1 MTRTFVTLIG
11 ALTYAALAAAAPTA
25 APTAALAGSPAD
37 QPAGGSMLGFSG
49 AHALDEQA
57 TERRFDDDLD
67 AAQLRD
73 WMRTMSS
80 EPNQVGSEHDK
91 ANAEFMLQKSREW
104 GWDASIETF
113 SVLYPTP
120 RHVAL
125 QLLAPKRYS
134 AKLTEPAIKGDAS
147 SGNSAGALP
156 PYNVYGADGD
166 VTGELVYVNY
176 GMPDDY
182 KDLERR
188 AISVKGKI
196 VLARYRG
203 GWRGLKPKLA
213 HEHGAIGC
221 LIYSDPRDD
230 GYYQGDPYPAG
241 GWRPADGVQ
250 RGSVA
255 DIPIYSGDPLTPGIG
270 ATADAPR
277 LALSEATTL
286 MKIPVLPL
294 SYADAQPLLAALGGP
309 VAPASWRGALPLTYH
324 IGPGPA
330 RVRLQVQSE
339 WSRKPIYD
347 VIARISGSEL
357 PDEWVVRG
365 NHHDGWVF
373 GAWDPLSGNS
383 ALLAEAKAIGALLR
397 GGWRPRRT
405 LVYASWDGEEPGL
418 LGSTEWVETHAQE
431 LKRHAVIYV
440 NSDTNA
446 RGFLQAQ
453 GSHSLQH
460 LVNEVSAG
468 VRDPQTDGSVQA
480 RLRAKLRVDAYQ
492 TAGAS
497 EQVKR
502 LAQAAASGA
511 DLPIGALGS
520 GSDFTPFLQHLG
532 IASLDLSY
540 GGEADDEGVYHS
552 AYDSFDHYLR
562 FGDPGFG
569 YGVAEAQTI
578 GHLVLRVAD
587 ADVLPLQFS
596 DAAEVLDG
604 YLHELHQLAFD
615 QGEHAQSLAQL
626 RQARAFELAS
636 DPTRPLGAPAA
647 EPEVPYL
654 NFAALDDA
662 MAHMKRAAR
671 AYDAALA
678 DAVARAT
685 PLGLAQRAQLDTLLQ
700 GLEQTLT
707 SDDGLPG
714 RAWYRHLI
722 YAPGL
727 YTGYGAKT
735 MPGVREAI
743 EQSHW
748 DDKLQYIGI
757 TARAIDSYCD
767 RLDAA
772 TALLRN

>member
-1 MTRTFVTLIG
+1 MIKKLPTLIG
-11 ALTYAALAAAAPTA
+11 ALIYAGVTA
-25 APTAALAGSPAD
+25 AGPAD
-37 QPAGGSMLGFSG
+37 QASSGAMLGFS
-49 AHALDEQA
+49 AANSLDEQA
-57 TERRFDDDLD
+57 AERHFDAELN
-67 AAQLRD
+67 AGELRE
-73 WMRTMSS
+73 WMRTMAS
-80 EPNQVGSEHDK
+80 EPNQVGSAHDK
-91 ANAEFMLQKSREW
+91 ANAEFMLQKFREW

-120 RHVAL
+120 RHIAL
-125 QLLAPKRYS
+125 QLIAPKQFTARL
-134 AKLTEPAIKGDAS
+134 AEPAIKGDAS
-147 SGNSAGALP
+147 SSNTAGALP

-166 VTGELVYVNY
+166 VSAELVYVNY

-182 KDLERR
+182 KELDRR
-188 AISVKGKI
+188 AISVKDRI
-196 VLARYRG
+196 VIARYRG

-213 HEHGAIGC
+213 YEHGAIGC

-230 GYYQGDPYPAG
+230 GFFLGDAYPQG

-255 DIPIYSGDPLTPGIG
+255 DIPIYSGDPLTPGVG
-270 ATADAPR
+270 ATEDAQR
-277 LALSEATTL
+277 LPLSEAKTL

-309 VAPASWRGALPLTYH
+309 VAPASWRGALALTYH

-330 RVRLQVQSE
+330 KVHLQVQSD

-347 VIARISGSEL
+347 VVARIAGSEL
-357 PDEWVVRG
+357 PEEWVVRG
-365 NHHDGWVF
+365 NHHDAWVF

-383 ALLAEAKAIGALLR
+383 ALMAEAKAIGALLR
-397 GGWRPRRT
+397 SGWRPRRT
-405 LVYASWDGEEPGL
+405 LIYASWDGEEPGL

-431 LKRHAVIYV
+431 LKRHAVVYV

-446 RGFLQAQ
+446 RGFLQAE
-453 GSHSLQH
+453 GSHSLQR

-468 VRDPQTDGSVQA
+468 IHDPETDGSVQA

-492 TAGAS
+492 SAVPN
-497 EQVKR
+497 EQLKH
-502 LAQAAASGA
+502 LAQAAAFA
-511 DLPIGALGS
+511 TDVPIGALGS

-532 IASLDLSY
+532 IATLDLSY
-540 GGEADDEGVYHS
+540 GGEGDDDGIYHS
-552 AYDSFDHYLR
+552 LYDSFDHYLR
-562 FGDPGFG
+562 FGDPGFL
-569 YGVAEAQTI
+569 YGIAEAQTV
-578 GHLVLRVAD
+578 GHVILRMAD

-604 YLHELHQLAFD
+604 YLHELHKLAYD
-615 QGEHAQSLAQL
+615 QGEHAQSVAEL
-626 RQARAFELAS
+626 RLARAFELAS
-636 DPTRPLGAPAA
+636 DPTRPVGPPAS

-654 NFAALDDA
+654 NFTALDDA

-678 DAVARAT
+678 DASARAAPLT
-685 PLGLAQRAQLDTLLQ
+685 PAQRGQLDARLQ
-700 GLEQTLT
+700 GLEQALT

-714 RAWYRHLI
+714 RNWYRHLI

-727 YTGYGAKT
+727 FTGYGAKT
-735 MPGVREAI
+735 LPGVREAI

-748 DDKLQYIGI
+748 DEALQYIGI
-757 TARAIDSYCD
+757 TARAIDSYSD
-767 RLDAA
+767 GLDAA

>member
-1 MTRTFVTLIG
+1 MIKIISMLIG
-11 ALTYAALAAAAPTA
+11 AAIYAGLVAADPTDQA
-25 APTAALAGSPAD
+25 TGSA
-37 QPAGGSMLGFSG
+37 MLGFSA
-49 AHALDEQA
+49 AHTLDEQDA
-57 TERRFDDDLD
+57 ERHFDAELN
-67 AAQLRD
+67 AAELRE
-73 WMRTMSS
+73 WMRTMASA
-80 EPNQVGSEHDK
+80 PNQVGSAHDK
-91 ANAEFMLQKSREW
+91 ANAEFMLQKFRDW

-120 RHVAL
+120 RHLSL
-125 QLLAPKRYS
+125 QLIAPKQFT
-134 AKLTEPAIKGDAS
+134 AKLAEPAIKGDAS
-147 SGNSAGALP
+147 SGNAAGALP

-166 VTGELVYVNY
+166 VSGELVYVNY
-176 GMPDDY
+176 GMPEDY
-182 KDLERR
+182 KELDRR

-196 VLARYRG
+196 VIARYRG

-213 HEHGAIGC
+213 YEHGAIGC

-230 GYYQGDPYPAG
+230 GYFLGDVYPQG

-255 DIPIYSGDPLTPGIG
+255 DIPLYSGDPLTPGVG
-270 ATADAPR
+270 ASADAQR
-277 LALSEATTL
+277 LPLSEAKTL

-324 IGPGPA
+324 IGAGPA
-330 RVRLQVQSE
+330 KVRLQVQSD

-347 VIARISGSEL
+347 VIARIAGSEL
-357 PDEWVVRG
+357 PEQWVVRG

-383 ALLAEAKAIGALLR
+383 ALMAEAKAIGALLKS
-397 GGWRPRRT
+397 GWRPRRT
-405 LVYASWDGEEPGL
+405 LIYASWDGEEPGL

-431 LKRHAVIYV
+431 LKRHAVVYV
-440 NSDTNA
+440 NSDNNA
-446 RGFLQAQ
+446 RGFLEAQ
-453 GSHSLQH
+453 GSHSLQR

-468 VRDPQTDGSVQA
+468 IHDPETDGSVQA

-492 TAGAS
+492 SPAPN

-502 LAQAAASGA
+502 LGQAAASAA
-511 DLPIGALGS
+511 DVPIGALGS

-532 IASLDLSY
+532 IATLDLRY
-540 GGEADDEGVYHS
+540 GGEADNDGIYHS
-552 AYDSFDHYLR
+552 VYDSFDHFLR
-562 FGDPGFG
+562 FGDPGFV
-569 YGVAEAQTI
+569 YGIAEAQTV
-578 GHLVLRVAD
+578 GHVVLRVAD

-604 YLHELHQLAFD
+604 YLHELHKLAYD
-615 QGEHAQSLAQL
+615 QGEHAQTLAGL

-636 DPTRPLGAPAA
+636 DPTRPVGPPASEA
-647 EPEVPYL
+647 EVPYL
-654 NFAALDDA
+654 NFTPLDEA
-662 MAHMKRAAR
+662 MARMKRSAR

-678 DAVARAT
+678 DAARGEA
-685 PLGLAQRAQLDTLLQ
+685 PSAAQRSQLDTLLQ
-700 GLEQTLT
+700 GLEQALT

-714 RAWYRHLI
+714 RPWYRHLI

-743 EQSHW
+743 EQGHW
-748 DDKLQYIGI
+748 DETLQYIGI

>member
-1 MTRTFVTLIG
+1 MIKKLLTVIG
-11 ALTYAALAAAAPTA
+11 ALIYAGLAAAGSTDQASGG
-25 APTAALAGSPAD
+25 AL
-37 QPAGGSMLGFSG
+37 LGFSA
-49 AHALDEQA
+49 AHSLDEQA
-57 TERRFDDDLD
+57 VEQHFDADLN
-67 AAQLRD
+67 AGELRE
-73 WMRTMSS
+73 WMRTMAS
-80 EPNQVGSEHDK
+80 EPNQVGSMHDK
-91 ANAEFMLQKSREW
+91 ANAEFMLQKFREW
-104 GWDASIETF
+104 GWDASIETY

-120 RHVAL
+120 RHIAL
-125 QLLAPKRYS
+125 QLIAPKHYTARL
-134 AKLTEPAIKGDAS
+134 AEPAIKADAS
-147 SGNSAGALP
+147 SGHSAGALP

-166 VTGELVYVNY
+166 VSAELVYVNY

-182 KDLERR
+182 KELDRR
-188 AISVKGKI
+188 AISVKGRI
-196 VLARYRG
+196 VIARYLG

-213 HEHGAIGC
+213 YEHGAIGC

-230 GYYQGDPYPAG
+230 GYFLGDAYPQG

-255 DIPIYSGDPLTPGIG
+255 DIPIYSGDPLTPGVG
-270 ATADAPR
+270 ATEDAQR
-277 LALSEATTL
+277 LPLSEAKTL
-286 MKIPVLPL
+286 MQIPVLPL

-330 RVRLQVQSE
+330 KVHLQVQSD

-347 VIARISGSEL
+347 VVARIAGSEL

-365 NHHDGWVF
+365 NHHDAWVF

-383 ALLAEAKAIGALLR
+383 ALMAEAKAIGALLR

-405 LVYASWDGEEPGL
+405 LIYASWDGEEPGL

-431 LKRHAVIYV
+431 LKRHAVVYV

-446 RGFLQAQ
+446 RGFLKAE
-453 GSHSLQH
+453 GSHSLQR

-468 VRDPQTDGSVQA
+468 IHDPETDGSVQA
-480 RLRAKLRVDAYQ
+480 RLRARLRVDAYQ
-492 TAGAS
+492 SAAPN
-497 EQVKR
+497 EQLKH
-502 LAQAAASGA
+502 LAQAAAFA
-511 DLPIGALGS
+511 TDVPIGALGS

-532 IASLDLSY
+532 IAALDLSY
-540 GGEADDEGVYHS
+540 GGEDDDDGVYHS
-552 AYDSFDHYLR
+552 LYDSFDHYLR
-562 FGDPGFG
+562 FGDPGFL
-569 YGVAEAQTI
+569 YGIAEAQTV
-578 GHLVLRVAD
+578 GHVVLRMAD

-604 YLHELHQLAFD
+604 YLHELHKLAND
-615 QGEHAQSLAQL
+615 QGEHAQSVAEL

-636 DPTRPLGAPAA
+636 DPTRPVGPPAS

-654 NFAALDDA
+654 NFTALDDA

-678 DAVARAT
+678 DASALAA
-685 PLGLAQRAQLDTLLQ
+685 PLTLAQRGQLDAQLQ
-700 GLEQTLT
+700 GLEQALT
-707 SDDGLPG
+707 SDEGLPG
-714 RAWYRHLI
+714 RPWYRHLI

-727 YTGYGAKT
+727 FTGYGAKT
-735 MPGVREAI
+735 LPGVREAI

-748 DDKLQYIGI
+748 DEALQYIGI
-757 TARAIDSYCD
+757 TARAIDSYGD

>member
-1 MTRTFVTLIG
+1 MIKIISMLIG
-11 ALTYAALAAAAPTA
+11 AAIYAGLVAADPTDQA
-25 APTAALAGSPAD
+25 TGSA
-37 QPAGGSMLGFSG
+37 MLGFSA
-49 AHALDEQA
+49 AHTLDEQA
-57 TERRFDDDLD
+57 AERHFDADLN
-67 AAQLRD
+67 AAELRE
-73 WMRTMSS
+73 WMRTMASA
-80 EPNQVGSEHDK
+80 PNQVGSAHDK
-91 ANAEFMLQKSREW
+91 ANAEFMLQKFRDW

-120 RHVAL
+120 RHLSL
-125 QLLAPKRYS
+125 QLIAPKQFT
-134 AKLTEPAIKGDAS
+134 AKLAEPAIKGDAS
-147 SGNSAGALP
+147 SGNTAGALP

-166 VTGELVYVNY
+166 VSGELVYVNY
-176 GMPDDY
+176 GMPEDY
-182 KDLERR
+182 KELDRR

-196 VLARYRG
+196 VIARYRG

-213 HEHGAIGC
+213 YEHGAIGC

-230 GYYQGDPYPAG
+230 GYFLGDVYPQG

-255 DIPIYSGDPLTPGIG
+255 DIPLYSGDPLTPGVG
-270 ATADAPR
+270 ATADAQR
-277 LALSEATTL
+277 LPLTEARTL

-324 IGPGPA
+324 IGAGPA
-330 RVRLQVQSE
+330 KVRLQVQSD

-347 VIARISGSEL
+347 VIARIAGSEL
-357 PDEWVVRG
+357 PEQWVVRG

-383 ALLAEAKAIGALLR
+383 ALMAEAKAIGALLKS
-397 GGWRPRRT
+397 GWRPRRT
-405 LVYASWDGEEPGL
+405 LIYASWDGEEPGL

-431 LKRHAVIYV
+431 LKRHAVVYV

-446 RGFLQAQ
+446 RGFLQAE
-453 GSHSLQH
+453 GSHSLQR

-468 VRDPQTDGSVQA
+468 IHDPETDGSVQA

-492 TAGAS
+492 SPAPN

-502 LAQAAASGA
+502 LGQAAASAA
-511 DLPIGALGS
+511 DVPIGALGS

-532 IASLDLSY
+532 IATLDLRY
-540 GGEADDEGVYHS
+540 GGEADNDGIYHS
-552 AYDSFDHYLR
+552 VYDSFDHFLR
-562 FGDPGFG
+562 FGDPGFV
-569 YGVAEAQTI
+569 YGIAEAQTV

-596 DAAEVLDG
+596 DAAEILDG
-604 YLHELHQLAFD
+604 YLHELHKLAYD
-615 QGEHAQSLAQL
+615 QGEHAQTLAGL

-636 DPTRPLGAPAA
+636 DPTRPVGPPASEA
-647 EPEVPYL
+647 EVPYL
-654 NFAALDDA
+654 NFTPLDEA
-662 MAHMKRAAR
+662 MARMKRSAR

-678 DAVARAT
+678 DATSGEAPSA
-685 PLGLAQRAQLDTLLQ
+685 AQRSQLDTLLQ
-700 GLEQTLT
+700 GLEQALT

-714 RAWYRHLI
+714 RPWYRHLI

-743 EQSHW
+743 EQGHW
-748 DDKLQYIGI
+748 DETLQYIGI